1 MPSRRKK
8 DLGLFLSQDR
18 PKALD
23 LLGFTSQLVFTTTA
37 LSNYGLEHG
46 PNPDLAIASARAHNR
61 MMADFC
67 QVDRRLLATGY
78 VPVFI
83 RLSPRGGR
91 AQSAKAF

>member
-18 PKALD
+18 PKAL
-23 LLGFTSQLVFTTTA
+23 
-37 LSNYGLEHG
+37 
-46 PNPDLAIASARAHNR
+46 DLAIASARAHNR

-83 RLSPRGGR
+83 RLSPRGGQ

>member
-18 PKALD
+18 PKAL
-23 LLGFTSQLVFTTTA
+23 
-37 LSNYGLEHG
+37 
-46 PNPDLAIASARAHNR
+46 DLAIASARAHNR

-83 RLSPRGGR
+83 IAHSSLLDEFGEFGLYVGNSLIY
-91 AQSAKAF
+91 ALLI